1 MPRRLLKKIIPDP
14 ASLKGRWFLRPFG
27 DRLVDP
33 QLWTLHRRGVTYAF
47 GVGLAISF
55 IPLPGHML
63 LACMIGVLFRLNI
76 PVACAAT
83 FVVNPFTI
91 VPLYYC
97 AYRVGAALLQE
108 PRHHFHFVP
117 SLHWLRHGLDPR
129 VAAVLARLPGVRD
142 RHRLPRLAHPRM
154 GLALAGTQPLPR
166 APPDAGRLR
175 RLCAAATRG

>member
-1 MPRRLLKKIIPDP
+1 MPRRLLQKLIPDP

-47 GVGLAISF
+47 GLGLAISF
-55 IPLPGHML
+55 IPFPGHML
-63 LACMIGVLFRLNI
+63 LACMLGVLFRLNI

-117 SLHWLRHGLDPR
+117 SLHWLRHGLTPVWR
-129 VAAVLARLPGVRD
+129 PFFLGCLVCGIVTGFLGWLILEWVWRWQVRSRYRARHQTQAA
-142 RHRLPRLAHPRM
+142 
-154 GLALAGTQPLPR
+154 
-166 APPDAGRLR
+166 
-175 RLCAAATRG
+175 

>member
-1 MPRRLLKKIIPDP
+1 MPRRLLQKLIPDP

-55 IPLPGHML
+55 IPFPGHML
-63 LACMIGVLFRLNI
+63 LACMLGVLLRLNI

-117 SLHWLRHGLDPR
+117 SLHWLRHGLTPVWQPFFLGCLVCGIVTGFLGWLILECIWR
-129 VAAVLARLPGVRD
+129 SQVRSRYRARHQTQAA
-142 RHRLPRLAHPRM
+142 
-154 GLALAGTQPLPR
+154 
-166 APPDAGRLR
+166 
-175 RLCAAATRG
+175 

>member
-47 GVGLAISF
+47 GLGLAISF
-55 IPLPGHML
+55 IPFPGHML
-63 LACMIGVLFRLNI
+63 LACMLGVLFRLNI

-117 SLHWLRHGLDPR
+117 SLHWLRHGLTPVWR
-129 VAAVLARLPGVRD
+129 PFFLGCLVCGIVTGVLGWLILEWIWRWQVRSRYRARHQTQAA
-142 RHRLPRLAHPRM
+142 
-154 GLALAGTQPLPR
+154 
-166 APPDAGRLR
+166 
-175 RLCAAATRG
+175 